1 MKKITTLLFIGF
13 SMWGIRSLAQDTTK
27 TPDVSN
33 LSAQMWWDL
42 QRTINV
48 IAQERNTYYKLYQQV
63 SDRLSSSNTTITS
76 LQDSII
82 KLNLLLNPVP
92 VSTKLR
98 GLNVHFGKN
107 NYPDYTADKIGSVI
121 KMNQAIHGNA
131 FRCDV
136 TLNADGSAKYPIF
149 DQFADSCRK
158 YNMKLMAVIS
168 QTSADGAGF
177 ARKYGDVV
185 VNIQYMNETD
195 NLYELTKL
203 DTNTAAQS
211 AAAFMNRFSQQ
222 VNTVKHIDGTINFSW
237 NHYLTPTYFKN
248 NVPLINTVCIDSYN
262 DSEQNSIAGVSQLGQ
277 AVTRARKVPGAVKY
291 GITEFGFLIT
301 KGKGVTQDAFFTKE
315 LPLYKDADI
324 LFIYEALNEPI
335 GRTKSVVDEQTL
347 GLTPESVLAISKLI
361 W

>member
-1 MKKITTLLFIGF
+1 MKKITTLLFIAL
-13 SMWGIRSLAQDTTK
+13 SMVGARSFGQDTTK
-27 TPDVSN
+27 TPILQCLINQVS
-33 LSAQMWWDL
+33 A
-42 QRTINV
+42 
-48 IAQERNTYYKLYQQV
+48 ERNLYYNYYHAALINIHN
-63 SDRLSSSNTTITS
+63 LETTVVW
-76 LQDSII
+76 LQDSIV
-82 KLNLLLNPVP
+82 KLNALLNPIP
-92 VSTKLR
+92 LSTKLR

-107 NYPDYTADKIGSVI
+107 NYPDYTPDKIGSVI

-158 YNMKLMAVIS
+158 YKMKIMAVIS
-168 QTSADGAGF
+168 QTSADGTGF

-203 DTNTAAQS
+203 DTNIAAQS
-211 AAAFMNRFSQQ
+211 VAGFMNRFSQQ

-262 DSEQNSIAGVSQLGQ
+262 DSEQNSIGGVSQLGQ
-277 AVTRARKVPGAVKY
+277 AVSRARKVSGAVKY

-301 KGKGVTQDAFFTKE
+301 KGKGVTQDAFFTKT

-335 GRTKSVVDEQTL
+335 GRAKSVVDEQTL